1 MKHWRLSGA
10 LALLICTPAL
20 AQPATAAAA
29 ASASAA
35 PVPTQRLRGTVQ
47 SFDGSTLV
55 ITERRGELLRL
66 ALADNFSVSEVLP
79 IALDAIQPGSFVGPP
94 PCQGPTVRCG
104 RWKCWCSP
112 KPHAARARATFPGT
126 CSPAAR

>member
-66 ALADNFSVSEVLP
+66 VLADNFSVSEVLP
-79 IALDAIQPGSFVGPP
+79 IALDAIQPGSFVGTAAMAGADGALRALEVLVFPE
-94 PCQGPTVRCG
+94 
-104 RWKCWCSP
+104 
-112 KPHAARARATFPGT
+112 AARGSGEGHFPWDL
-126 CSPAAR
+126 